1 VLTIDPYYFLIV
13 VIVIALLLIHYLSKS
28 LIIVVIDH
36 MDCFMCFLFVNDFLF
51 MVVVDFDVVTMK
63 LMICFHNCS
72 LTYNWSYVFLHL
84 L

>member
-1 VLTIDPYYFLIV
+1 MSSCLFLIGFM
-13 VIVIALLLIHYLSKS
+13 LLTLILVRLITS